1 MNEFV
6 TILKSMA
13 TTAPSAVA
21 VIATVIL
28 FLRAM
33 KDRDALL
40 RDLHKEHEES
50 RQASRK
56 VIEENSR
63 VMGQHLE
70 LGREVSEVLK
80 EVSQNLQMCQYVRE
94 QLKAKE

>member
-1 MNEFV
+1 MQDFL

-13 TTAPSAVA
+13 NTAPSAVA
-21 VIATVIL
+21 VIVVVIL

-56 VIEENSR
+56 VIEENSK

-80 EVSQNLQMCQYVRE
+80 EVSQNLQMCQMVRE
-94 QLKAKE
+94 QMKGKQ